1 MTQNVSRGIREIT
14 SRKSPRRSSR
24 RSSRRTSRRSSRRTS
39 RRSSR
44 RTSRRRSRRSSSRRS
59 RRSPRSAGVRSH
71 SVRYRASNSTFMSRL
86 DASEMHEITIA
97 VMQSLVQLYQ
107 DDYDGLSESV
117 LKESVQTR
125 FVDDAK
131 WLNAQV
137 GKCLSLTDDVQ
148 MVRDILLDAIYD
160 RSVFDNQS
168 EFENML
174 MMMLKTPQTEPTPT
188 TREGIRDQ
196 PLLST
201 PRERVNWEGGVG
213 PDDERGERMYR
224 TFSESVRLACYH
236 GVNDIR
242 NKEDQARSVVV
253 LRGTGSGIGEASLLK
268 RIGWTS
274 YHVVSIDPFNE
285 PTAHFETKTFHHF
298 KNYDH
303 AISHM
308 QSQRMI
314 PVVVLA
320 LNYGTITPL
329 IEVDGK
335 EVESDEYK
343 IAERN
348 LFQYCFDANARC
360 RYAMAYFDRYKRLYD
375 RYCFVAEHIQR
386 TYISVDPANK
396 VNVPPDGDCMFQ
408 CVARCTGGDPITQVG
423 TNAMRLRVSGFIRRN
438 WMTYY
443 DKLKEVLPKE
453 SIMVQHARTVEARG
467 QFGTIVDLFAL
478 ANTESCIINVFL
490 HSADGVRFL
499 DTFVPEE
506 PKLEYRSCT
515 LLYDAISEIEAGH
528 EDGGGHYD
536 LIVSTTYKEFP
547 SRTYHL

>member
-1 MTQNVSRGIREIT
+1 MT
-14 SRKSPRRSSR
+14 
-24 RSSRRTSRRSSRRTS
+24 
-39 RRSSR
+39 
-44 RTSRRRSRRSSSRRS
+44 
-59 RRSPRSAGVRSH
+59 
-71 SVRYRASNSTFMSRL
+71 
-86 DASEMHEITIA
+86 
-97 VMQSLVQLYQ
+97 VMQRLVQLYE

-117 LKESVQTR
+117 LKESVQSR

-131 WLNAQV
+131 WLNTQV
-137 GKCLSLTDDVQ
+137 VQCLSLTDDNVQ
-148 MVRDILLDAIYD
+148 MVRDILLDAIHD
-160 RSVFDNQS
+160 RSTFDNQS
-168 EFENML
+168 EIENML
-174 MMMLKTPQTEPTPT
+174 LMLLETPEPTPT
-188 TREGIRDQ
+188 TRGIRDR
-196 PLLST
+196 PLLSS

-213 PDDERGERMYR
+213 PDDVRGKQMFR

-242 NKEDQARSVVV
+242 NEDQARSVVV

-268 RIGWTS
+268 RIRWTS
-274 YHVVSIDPFNE
+274 HVVSIDPFNE
-285 PTAHFETKTFHHF
+285 PTARFETKTFQHF

-308 QSQRMI
+308 QSQGMI

-329 IEVDGK
+329 MEVGG
-335 EVESDEYK
+335 ELVESDEYK

-348 LFQYCFDANARC
+348 LFVHCFNANARC
-360 RYAMAYFDRYKRLYD
+360 RYAMAYFDPHQKLYD

-386 TYISVDPANK
+386 TYISFDPATK
-396 VNVPPDGDCMFQ
+396 INVEPDGDCMFQ
-408 CVARCTGGDPITQVG
+408 CVARCTRGNPRKQVG
-423 TNAMRLRVSGFIRRN
+423 TNAIRLRVAEFIRRH
-438 WMTYY
+438 WMTS
-443 DKLKEVLPKE
+443 DKLKEVLPDE

-499 DTFVPEE
+499 DTFVPEK

-515 LLYDAISEIEAGH
+515 LLYDAVSEIEAGH

-536 LIVSTTYKEFP
+536 LIVRTTYKEFP
-547 SRTYHL
+547 SRTYPL